1 MNSGDIFLSII
12 AGMAVTPL
20 ISFLKAQ
27 KWPSNI
33 KIVFSMVFCL
43 VVALASAALNG
54 EIRNFADVASKFA
67 VVWASSQALY
77 SMWFGGTD
85 VNSRLSETKVLG

>member
-1 MNSGDIFLSII
+1 MNSTDIFLSII

-27 KWPSNI
+27 KWPSNV
-33 KIVFSMVFCL
+33 KIVFSMAFCL
-43 VVALASAALNG
+43 VIALIGAAING
-54 EIRNFADVASKFA
+54 QIHSFADISSKFA
-67 VVWASSQALY
+67 VIWASSQALY

-85 VNSRLSETKVLG
+85 TNARLSETKVLG

>member
-1 MNSGDIFLSII
+1 MNTTDIFLSII

-27 KWPSNI
+27 KWPSNV
-33 KIVFSMVFCL
+33 KIVFSMAFCL
-43 VVALASAALNG
+43 AVAFIGAALSG
-54 EIRNFADVASKFA
+54 EIRSFSDVASKFA

-85 VNSRLSETKVLG
+85 TNARLSETKVLG

>member
-12 AGMAVTPL
+12 TGIAATPL

-27 KWPSNI
+27 KWPSNV
-33 KIVFSMVFCL
+33 KIVFSMAFCL
-43 VVALASAALNG
+43 VIALIGAALNG
-54 EIRNFADVASKFA
+54 EIRSFSDVASKFA
-67 VVWASSQALY
+67 VIWASSQALY

-85 VNSRLSETKVLG
+85 ANTRLSETKVLG

>member
-1 MNSGDIFLSII
+1 MNETDVFLAII

-27 KWPSNI
+27 KWPTNV
-33 KIVFSMVFCL
+33 KVVFSMAFCL
-43 VVALASAALNG
+43 VVALVGAALNG
-54 EIRNFADVASKFA
+54 EIHSFSDVASKFA
-67 VVWASSQALY
+67 IIWASSQALY

-85 VNSRLSETKVLG
+85 ANARLSETKVLG

>member
-12 AGMAVTPL
+12 AGIAATPL

-27 KWPSNI
+27 KWPSNV
-33 KIVFSMVFCL
+33 KIVFSMAFCL
-43 VVALASAALNG
+43 VIALIGAALNG
-54 EIRNFADVASKFA
+54 EIRSFSDVASKFA
-67 VVWASSQALY
+67 VIWASSQALY

-85 VNSRLSETKVLG
+85 ANTRLSETKVLG